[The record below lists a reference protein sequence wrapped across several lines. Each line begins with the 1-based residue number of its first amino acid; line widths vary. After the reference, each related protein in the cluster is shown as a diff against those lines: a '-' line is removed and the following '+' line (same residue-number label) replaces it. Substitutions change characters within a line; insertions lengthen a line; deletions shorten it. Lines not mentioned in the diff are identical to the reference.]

1 MSTFG
6 DALKGMRD
14 LLLMQRDVQDL
25 EQAVSDQRKEF
36 EDMSDQII
44 DIDKRLYALE
54 RIIDLGARQSRQ
66 SRSEPPR
73 IEE

>member
-14 LLLMQRDVQDL
+14 LLLLQRDVRDL
-25 EQAVSDQRKEF
+25 EQAVSNQRE
-36 EDMSDQII
+36 ELEEMSDQII

-54 RIIDLGARQSRQ
+54 RIIDLGARQVRQ
-66 SRSEPPR
+66 PR